1 MMAMVAGTAPASRM
15 MLLDLEGGLHVLGIG
30 HAVGNDGG
38 FERHDGLAGG
48 KGLGNLGGDI
58 QILVHS

>member
-1 MMAMVAGTAPASRM
+1 MMAMVAGARLADDA
-15 MLLDLEGGLHVLGIG
+15 LDLERGLHVLEIG

-38 FERHDGLAGG
+38 FERHDGLTGG
-48 KGLGNLGGDI
+48 KGLSNLGGDI